1 MQLDTLV
8 CLHESVL
15 RSVRS
20 PQRLSLPGSAVLY
33 KLLAYKKQYPIT
45 ALSRSEE
52 KVELL
57 NKLRDNVKG
66 LKGSLT
72 DLDLLEEQASKHDI
86 IFNTADADDVSW

>member
-1 MQLDTLV
+1 MF
-8 CLHESVL
+8 S
-15 RSVRS
+15 
-20 PQRLSLPGSAVLY
+20 
-33 KLLAYKKQYPIT
+33 KLLQYKKQYPIT

-66 LKGSLT
+66 LHGSLS

-86 IFNTADADDVSW
+86 IFNTADADDVSAKYPYFQNCELTVPIISVEGNQGVAEGYG